1 MFLSFFSRDPEY
13 HDQLSSASQGTLKN
27 QGGPMTEDEAEAFE
41 SLPDFEALLAMRK
54 WDDGAKE
61 ADIKSEDNKYYKDL
75 CRKILI
81 GA

>member
-1 MFLSFFSRDPEY
+1 
-13 HDQLSSASQGTLKN
+13 
-27 QGGPMTEDEAEAFE
+27 MTEDEAEAFE

-75 CRKILI
+75 CRNILI